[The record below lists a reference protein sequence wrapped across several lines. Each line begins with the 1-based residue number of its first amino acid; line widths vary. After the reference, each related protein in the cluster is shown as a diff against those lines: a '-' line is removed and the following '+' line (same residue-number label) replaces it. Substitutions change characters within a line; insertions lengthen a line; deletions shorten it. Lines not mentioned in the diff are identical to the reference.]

1 MNKKQLKTH
10 MSNKLIEYIEFNNV
24 LKNKYE

>member
-1 MNKKQLKTH
+1 MNKKQLKTY